1 MKLDVSRVMM
11 NARQAMSD
19 GAFQQAGSAL
29 SGAMD
34 LVREEAQSKTSSE
47 IVAIIRKLQAH
58 EHIEGDE
65 VALIRAW
72 FVGKA
77 AAYTEMENN
86 FEDWVAEFERLSDVL
101 AGYEGH
107 ESSPQELLELH
118 GILEDAMRVSY
129 DIANYLE
136 KRDRIARFESA
147 IAGGLGKD
155 EREFLARVLREKLE
169 SPDR

>member
-1 MKLDVSRVMM
+1 MKLEVSRVMM

-19 GAFQQAGSAL
+19 GAFQQVGSFL
-29 SGAMD
+29 SDAMN

-47 IVAIIRKLQAH
+47 IAAIIRKLQGH
-58 EHIEGDE
+58 ERLEGDE
-65 VALIRAW
+65 IALIRAW

-86 FEDWVAEFERLSDVL
+86 FEDWVVEFERLTAVL
-101 AGYEGH
+101 AGYEGR
-107 ESSPQELLELH
+107 EWSPQELLGLH

-136 KRDRIARFESA
+136 KHDRIAKFESA
-147 IAGGLGKD
+147 IAGELGKD